1 MSKNNKRN
9 KKKMTDEQKKT
20 NPEEKPAE
28 VEETETEAVI
38 EEQPEQAQPEA
49 EQKYEPMQLTAE
61 EVKALKEKLDKLTEE
76 RDDAIRQAQRLQA
89 EFENY
94 RKRNAQIA
102 ADSRDDGI
110 REAVKNILPVLDN
123 FDRALENAPDDQFA
137 AGIRNIAKQFVGAL
151 AKCGAEELEASGQ
164 FDPKLHDAVMKDSVE
179 GVPSNEITAV
189 LQKGY
194 RVKGKIVRY
203 AMVKVNE

>member
-9 KKKMTDEQKKT
+9 KKKMTEEQK
-20 NPEEKPAE
+20 NPIPEEVVP
-28 VEETETEAVI
+28 
-38 EEQPEQAQPEA
+38 EEQPAAASETAAEPEPETAEPEA
-49 EQKYEPMQLTAE
+49 EGMTLTAE
-61 EVKALKEKLDKLTEE
+61 EAKALKAKLDKLTDE

-110 REAVKNILPVLDN
+110 RDTVKNLLPVLDN

-137 AGIRNIAKQFVGAL
+137 AGIRNIAKQFVTAL
-151 AKCGAEELEASGQ
+151 EKCGAEELEAKGQ
-164 FDPKLHDAVMKDSVE
+164 FDPNLHDAVMKDNIE

>member
-1 MSKNNKRN
+1 M
-9 KKKMTDEQKKT
+9 
-20 NPEEKPAE
+20 
-28 VEETETEAVI
+28 
-38 EEQPEQAQPEA
+38 A
-49 EQKYEPMQLTAE
+49 EQKETEQVVNETELPELPENEAPADKTDGADEAKEQYEALTLTAE
-61 EVKALKEKLDKLTEE
+61 EVKALKEKLDKLTED
-76 RDDAIRQAQRLQA
+76 RDDAVKQAQRLQA

-102 ADSRDDGI
+102 ADSRDDGV
-110 REAVKNILPVLDN
+110 RETVKNLLPVLDN
-123 FDRALENAPDDQFA
+123 FERALENAPDDAFA
-137 AGIRNIAKQFVGAL
+137 AGIHNIARQFVDSL

-164 FDPKLHDAVMKDSVE
+164 FDPKLHDAVMKDNVE
-179 GVPSNEITAV
+179 GVPSGEITAV

>member
-9 KKKMTDEQKKT
+9 KKKMTEEQK
-20 NPEEKPAE
+20 NPIPEEVVP
-28 VEETETEAVI
+28 
-38 EEQPEQAQPEA
+38 EEQPAAAPETAAEPEPETAEPEA
-49 EQKYEPMQLTAE
+49 EGMTLTAE
-61 EVKALKEKLDKLTEE
+61 EAKALKAKLDKLTDE

-110 REAVKNILPVLDN
+110 RDTVKNLLPVLDN

-137 AGIRNIAKQFVGAL
+137 AGIRNIAKQFVTAL
-151 AKCGAEELEASGQ
+151 EKCGAEELEAKGQ
-164 FDPKLHDAVMKDSVE
+164 FDPNLHDAVMKDNIE